1 MPTAENTE
9 VEPLTPPA
17 VDNERITCPSSTLT
31 QTEESTMR
39 TRSVDAT
46 TTIPTAQA
54 PHREMPCG
62 HSVHLGSCPHCQRAQ
77 LARWGE
83 QLAEAS
89 RKNG

>member
-1 MPTAENTE
+1 
-9 VEPLTPPA
+9 
-17 VDNERITCPSSTLT
+17 
-31 QTEESTMR
+31 MR

-46 TTIPTAQA
+46 TTFPTAQA
-54 PHREMPCG
+54 PHRETPCG

-89 RKNG
+89 RRNG